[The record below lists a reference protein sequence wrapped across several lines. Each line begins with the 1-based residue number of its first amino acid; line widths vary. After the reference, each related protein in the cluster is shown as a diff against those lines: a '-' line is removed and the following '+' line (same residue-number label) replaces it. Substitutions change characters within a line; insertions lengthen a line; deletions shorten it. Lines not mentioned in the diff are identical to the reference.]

1 MEKLKDEKIETIRKI
16 LKSYHSQNLK
26 ILTKFLRRLMR
37 AEQRISEFEDQL
49 LWQAEFENR
58 SLDRQETLEKLE
70 KKIERLQQSVN
81 TIELEKM
88 LFDPE
93 S

>member
-1 MEKLKDEKIETIRKI
+1 
-16 LKSYHSQNLK
+16 
-26 ILTKFLRRLMR
+26 MR